1 MKKLTPTIRFTAVA
15 AALGL
20 ALAGCSTANDD
31 TRESGGEDSH
41 GNHESASN
49 EAGGADHEDTDSSES
64 GHESGGHEGHAAD
77 GGDPP
82 EGITKDADPK
92 FDVGDTVVLSADHMP
107 GMKGAEAEVSRAFD
121 TTTYSIS
128 YTPTDGGD
136 PVEDHK
142 WVVHEELEDPGKA
155 PLKKGA
161 KATVTADHMP
171 GMKGAEATIDSATD
185 ETVYMVDV
193 KTEEMEMTNHKWVV
207 ESEMKL
213 VE

>member
-1 MKKLTPTIRFTAVA
+1 MKKLSPTTRFAAVV

-31 TRESGGEDSH
+31 TQGSDVEGS
-41 GNHESASN
+41 HESHESTSN
-49 EAGGADHEDTDSSES
+49 ESSGSDHDDMDSSDS

-82 EGITKDADPK
+82 EGIAKAADPK
-92 FDVGDTVVLSADHMP
+92 FDLGETVVLSADHMP
-107 GMKGAEAEVSRAFD
+107 GMKDAEATVSGAFD

-136 PVEDHK
+136 PVKDHK

-161 KATVTADHMP
+161 KVTVNADHMP

-193 KTEEMEMTNHKWVV
+193 KTDEMEMTNHKWVV
-207 ESEMKL
+207 ESEMKSA
-213 VE
+213 E

>member
-1 MKKLTPTIRFTAVA
+1 MTKLNPTVRFTAVA
-15 AALGL
+15 AAIGL
-20 ALAGCSTANDD
+20 ALAGCSSANDD
-31 TRESGGEDSH
+31 TRGSDGEDSH
-41 GNHESASN
+41 GSHESASN
-49 EAGGADHEDTDSSES
+49 ESSGSDHEDMDSSDS

-82 EGITKDADPK
+82 EEITKAAAPK

-107 GMKGAEAEVSRAFD
+107 GMKGAEATVSGAFD

-136 PVEDHK
+136 PVKDHK

-161 KATVTADHMP
+161 KVTVNADHMP

-185 ETVYMVDV
+185 ETVYMVDI
-193 KTEEMEMTNHKWVV
+193 TTDEMEMTNHKWVV
-207 ESEMKL
+207 ESEMKSA
-213 VE
+213 E

>member
-31 TRESGGEDSH
+31 TRESGGEGSH

-82 EGITKDADPK
+82 AGITKAADPK

-107 GMKGAEAEVSRAFD
+107 GMKGAEAEVSGAFD

-161 KATVTADHMP
+161 KAIVTADHMP

-193 KTEEMEMTNHKWVV
+193 NTDEMEMTNHKWVV
-207 ESEMKL
+207 ESEMKP